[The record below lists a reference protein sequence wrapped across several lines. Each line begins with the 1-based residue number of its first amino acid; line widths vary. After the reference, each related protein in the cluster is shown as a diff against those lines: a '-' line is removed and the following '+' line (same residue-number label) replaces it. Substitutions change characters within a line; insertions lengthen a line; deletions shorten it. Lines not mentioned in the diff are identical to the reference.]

1 MQDSA
6 INYKNLNIRKGYG
19 VTISKQ
25 QLADLPAAA
34 YEGKTVVVDSRE
46 DAEKAAEVLRSA
58 SVIGFDTETKPSFKR
73 GTTYNVALL
82 QLASRDT
89 CFLIRL
95 NHIGLPKSIQEIL
108 EDSSLLKVGVSI
120 HDDFRNLNKIY
131 PVAPDGFI
139 DLQNFVK
146 EFGIVDNSLSRIY
159 AVLFG
164 KRISKGQR
172 LTNWEAHELSVH
184 QRDYAALDAMACIE
198 IYERLRTE
206 GFNAAASQYLTDLVE
221 LARRQE
227 EHAEQSRI
235 HAMELREQQAQNPTP
250 DSAPKPKKA
259 TKKRHSRHA
268 RKQ

>member
-1 MQDSA
+1 M
-6 INYKNLNIRKGYG
+6 
-19 VTISKQ
+19 
-25 QLADLPAAA
+25 
-34 YEGKTVVVDSRE
+34 
-46 DAEKAAEVLRSA
+46 
-58 SVIGFDTETKPSFKR
+58 
-73 GTTYNVALL
+73 
-82 QLASRDT
+82 
-89 CFLIRL
+89 
-95 NHIGLPKSIQEIL
+95 
-108 EDSSLLKVGVSI
+108 
-120 HDDFRNLNKIY
+120 
-131 PVAPDGFI
+131 
-139 DLQNFVK
+139 
-146 EFGIVDNSLSRIY
+146 
-159 AVLFG
+159 LFG

-221 LARRQE
+221 LARLQE